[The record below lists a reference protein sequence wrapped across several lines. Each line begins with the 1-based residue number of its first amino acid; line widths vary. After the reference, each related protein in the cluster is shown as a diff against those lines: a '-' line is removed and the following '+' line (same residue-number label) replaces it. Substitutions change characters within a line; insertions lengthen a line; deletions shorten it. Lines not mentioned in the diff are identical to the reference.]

1 MHTLARFWAV
11 SPFIFAAA
19 AIAQTVPLSFK
30 ASPDVYKVLAENEQ
44 FRVIQA
50 TWKPGQKDIQ
60 HSHPAVAAYRLTDC
74 TTRITGADGKV
85 LAEGTG
91 KAGAA
96 VLQDAIGSHSLENTG
111 TADCQILLVER
122 K

>member
-1 MHTLARFWAV
+1 MHAIARLAAL
-11 SPFIFAAA
+11 SPLVLATA
-19 AIAQTVPLSFK
+19 AIAQTAPLSFK
-30 ASPDVYKVLAENEQ
+30 ASPDVYKVLAENDQ
-44 FRVIQA
+44 FRVVHA
-50 TWKPGQKDIQ
+50 TWKPGQKDVQ

-91 KAGAA
+91 KAGGA
-96 VLQDAIGSHSLENTG
+96 VLQGAIGSHSLENIG